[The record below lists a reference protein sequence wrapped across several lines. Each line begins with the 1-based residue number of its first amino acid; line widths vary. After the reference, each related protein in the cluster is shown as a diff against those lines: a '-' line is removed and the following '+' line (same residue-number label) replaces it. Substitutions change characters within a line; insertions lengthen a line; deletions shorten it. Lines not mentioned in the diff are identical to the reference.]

1 MSVLDVDDEMC
12 ARRRRRRRRRR
23 EKGHNRGEGE
33 QRDQIG
39 LFFKGLGDKIY
50 HINLP
55 K

>member
-12 ARRRRRRRRRR
+12 ARRRRRR
-23 EKGHNRGEGE
+23 EKGHKRGEGE